1 MRCCKVNQFSI
12 TLLNF
17 LKMSNDKVLKF
28 GNKIAKFINNSF
40 CLFNALDEINQF
52 CSSVCLLMDRLSN
65 NYLGN
70 SLLILTKFC
79 ILVQNMGGSMPIVCG
94 ANRSSNWILEVH
106 KFRNWQCS
114 DTMFVNIWV

>member
-52 CSSVCLLMDRLSN
+52 CSSVCLLMDRLSK
-65 NYLGN
+65 N
-70 SLLILTKFC
+70 S
-79 ILVQNMGGSMPIVCG
+79 V
-94 ANRSSNWILEVH
+94 
-106 KFRNWQCS
+106 
-114 DTMFVNIWV
+114 